1 MNLCHL
7 NIIWTKDAGVLK
19 KLSHQV
25 QALRSAQSGLGRV
38 ECLVVIRR
46 DEQTLSK
53 PLPGISTLPI
63 TVPGPSIVQEALLPF
78 LVWSKLKK
86 RLNSF
91 DVIVTRWT
99 IPSPFFLKVVRK
111 KPVFTE
117 HHTKELEEAS
127 LVRGLKPFV
136 RTLLEK
142 TYAPTILRNARGII
156 GVTDEIRRYELGRAG
171 LERPSIT
178 LSNGISPEEVP
189 FTPSSP
195 FKGGALNL
203 VFVSSHFAPWH
214 GLDRLLEG
222 MVLYLKTRGS
232 LNCRVRLHLIGR
244 LTSKQIR
251 TIRHSRLNSNVVTH
265 GYLFKKDLDKVLGSC
280 HLAIGSLALHRIGM
294 AEACALKVREYTA
307 RGLPFVI
314 GYDDPD
320 LPDHLP
326 WVYRVPP
333 NESPIEID
341 QLISFAKSTTE
352 FPFLAKKMRTYA
364 EKKLSWDVK
373 MRQLLEFVSRH
384 FHTSP
389 RLS

>member
-1 MNLCHL
+1 M
-7 NIIWTKDAGVLK
+7 
-19 KLSHQV
+19 
-25 QALRSAQSGLGRV
+25 
-38 ECLVVIRR
+38 ECLIVVRR
-46 DEQTLSK
+46 DEQIPSK

-78 LVWSKLKK
+78 LVWSKLEK

-91 DVIVTRWT
+91 DVIVSRWT

-111 KPVFTE
+111 KAVFTE

-136 RTLLEK
+136 RILLEK
-142 TYAPTILRNARGII
+142 TYAPPILHNVRGII
-156 GVTDEIRRYELGRAG
+156 GVTDEIRRYELRRAG
-171 LERPSIT
+171 LERPSIA
-178 LSNGISPEEVP
+178 LPNGISPEEVP
-189 FTPSSP
+189 FSP
-195 FKGGALNL
+195 PPPFNGRTLKLA
-203 VFVSSHFAPWH
+203 FVSSHFAPWQ

-222 MVLYLKTRGS
+222 MVLYMKTQASR
-232 LNCRVRLHLIGR
+232 NCRVRLHLIGR
-244 LTSKQIR
+244 LTPKQIS
-251 TIRHSRLNSNVVTH
+251 TVRHSQLNSNVTVH
-265 GYLFKKDLDKVLGSC
+265 GYLFQKELDKILGSC
-280 HLAIGSLALHRIGM
+280 HLAIGSLALHRKGM